1 MIQGTKARIPGSLP
15 GPMGGVGGSDPGAPG
30 GSIRGYQDLVRGE
43 LRGDEARLEAS
54 ASLLESEFMTTL
66 FRTMRE
72 TLPEESPGAGQSA
85 DIFWSMMERE
95 VADQVSLQGGYG
107 LGDLLREALLK
118 SRVTGADNGIGDP
131 FPVADRGGDPAP
143 LHSSPSPRNELP

>member
-1 MIQGTKARIPGSLP
+1 MIAGASGGGGASRSPGA
-15 GPMGGVGGSDPGAPG
+15 GDPGGPG
-30 GSIRGYQDLVRGE
+30 AGIRGYQDLVRGE
-43 LRGDEARLEAS
+43 LRSDEARLEAS
-54 ASLLESEFMTTL
+54 AALLESEFVTTL

-95 VADQVSLQGGYG
+95 VADQVSMQGGYG

-118 SRVTGADNGIGDP
+118 SRVTGADTDTGEAARP
-131 FPVADRGGDPAP
+131 ASTASAADGATDLPSTP
-143 LHSSPSPRNELP
+143 LPPRSESP